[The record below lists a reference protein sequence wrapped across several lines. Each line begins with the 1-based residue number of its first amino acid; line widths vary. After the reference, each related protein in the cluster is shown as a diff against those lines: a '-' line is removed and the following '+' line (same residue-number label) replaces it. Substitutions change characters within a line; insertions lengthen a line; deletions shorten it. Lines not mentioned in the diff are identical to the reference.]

1 MIVTVKIEGEKN
13 TKQRILSLLK
23 IINILNKAL
32 ENSLQNWLEVKTA
45 IVAVDQ
51 IVSDMLICCILK
63 KKVSFQ
69 FCYLELAVLQKAFLE
84 SLHFL
89 INT

>member
-1 MIVTVKIEGEKN
+1 MTVKIEKKKK

-23 IINILNKAL
+23 IISIFIKAL

-51 IVSDMLICCILK
+51 IVSDLLPLK
-63 KKVSFQ
+63 KK
-69 FCYLELAVLQKAFLE
+69 KKK
-84 SLHFL
+84 
-89 INT
+89 

>member
-1 MIVTVKIEGEKN
+1 MTVKIEKKKKK

-23 IINILNKAL
+23 IISIFIKAL

-51 IVSDMLICCILK
+51 IVSDLMPLK
-63 KKVSFQ
+63 KK
-69 FCYLELAVLQKAFLE
+69 KKKK
-84 SLHFL
+84 
-89 INT
+89 

>member
-1 MIVTVKIEGEKN
+1 MTVKIEKKKK

-23 IINILNKAL
+23 IISIFIKAL

-51 IVSDMLICCILK
+51 IVSDLLP
-63 KKVSFQ
+63 
-69 FCYLELAVLQKAFLE
+69 
-84 SLHFL
+84 
-89 INT
+89 

>member
-1 MIVTVKIEGEKN
+1 MTVKIEKKKKK

-23 IINILNKAL
+23 IISIFIKAL

-51 IVSDMLICCILK
+51 IVSDLMPLK
-63 KKVSFQ
+63 KKKKKSEFPI
-69 FCYLELAVLQKAFLE
+69 LLP
-84 SLHFL
+84 
-89 INT
+89 